1 VNRSTGKSPFEIVYG
16 IQPRGITEL
25 RDLNQDE
32 FRSVGVENFATEMQ
46 KLHDRVREK
55 LQDNSQKY
63 KSRIDQRR
71 REVQF
76 EVGDEVLAHLRK
88 ERFPRGTY
96 NKLKMKKIGPCRILR
111 KFTANAYEI
120 ELPDNVGI
128 SSIFNVA
135 DLYPYKRDEAG
146 ESDDQK

>member
-1 VNRSTGKSPFEIVYG
+1 VLEQRIL
-16 IQPRGITEL
+16 QQRC
-25 RDLNQDE
+25 R
-32 FRSVGVENFATEMQ
+32 

-63 KSRIDQRR
+63 KSRVDQKR

-128 SSIFNVA
+128 SPIFNVA
-135 DLYPYKRDEAG
+135 DLYPYRRDEAG